1 MYGVEI
7 VPEAIEDARKNA
19 ALNGISNAEFFV
31 GKAEEVLPEK
41 YEREGIRADV
51 MVIDPPRKGCQ
62 PQVLDT
68 MVKMAPERIVYVS
81 CDSATLARDL
91 KYLCQR
97 GYELKR
103 FRAADMFPMSVHCE
117 CVASLFRKEER

>member
-1 MYGVEI
+1 
-7 VPEAIEDARKNA
+7 
-19 ALNGISNAEFFV
+19 
-31 GKAEEVLPEK
+31 
-41 YEREGIRADV
+41 

-103 FRAADMFPMSVHCE
+103 FRRRIC
-117 CVASLFRKEER
+117 FR